1 MVEWGAGDRV
11 SQGDVKGCELL
22 VDASAVRLIHGGA
35 KKGAPAE
42 VGVGPAGG
50 SRGEGAAA
58 GSKRREVDGEERQVV
73 GAIRVR
79 GGGLLHGEAE
89 EAFLARNDGGPKE
102 LAPVWSGD

>member
-11 SQGDVKGCELL
+11 SQSDVKGCELL

-50 SRGEGAAA
+50 SCDKGAAA
-58 GSKRREVDGEERQVV
+58 GSGRREVNGEDG
-73 GAIRVR
+73 
-79 GGGLLHGEAE
+79 
-89 EAFLARNDGGPKE
+89 
-102 LAPVWSGD
+102 